1 MLKGYKIIDQYAP
14 HFLTFTIV
22 GWVDIFTRREMKEMV
37 IDSFKYCQEK
47 KGLIIHAYVIMSSH
61 LHVIWSAQLNSTG
74 LSSLVRDFKKYTS
87 KQIIRFLNDPN
98 ESRRDWLKVVFKY
111 HAKYNRRNSDFQIWT
126 QDNKP
131 KQIMHPKFART
142 KLNYIHMN
150 PVVQSIVEKE
160 EDYLYSSARNYLGI
174 KNWPIEVVPLDFG
187 AEEGLIFR

>member
-150 PVVQSIVEKE
+150 PVV
-160 EDYLYSSARNYLGI
+160 
-174 KNWPIEVVPLDFG
+174 
-187 AEEGLIFR
+187 

>member
-1 MLKGYKIIDQYAP
+1 MPKGYKIVDQYAP

-47 KGLIIHAYVIMSSH
+47 NGLIIHAYVLMSSH
-61 LHVIWSAQLNSTG
+61 LHVMWSAELNTTG
-74 LSSLVRDFKKYTS
+74 LSCLVRDFKKYTS
-87 KQIIRFLNDPN
+87 KQIIKFLNDPN

-111 HAKYNRRNSDFQIWT
+111 HAKYNKRNSVFQIWT

-150 PVVQSIVEKE
+150 PVVQGIVEKE
-160 EDYLYSSARNYLGI
+160 EDYIYSSARNYLDI
-174 KNWPIEVVPLDFG
+174 KNRPTEVVPLDFG
-187 AEEGLIFR
+187 GEEGLIIR